1 VSVPATATVPGA
13 FTVTATGGTG
23 TGEDSGFVVLSRGT
37 DVRRIPFWFLTSSPK
52 LAAEPLLQLTKP
64 GTYHGTTVGAPSLI
78 SRYRYPSGDPSY
90 PGPERAYRLR
100 IVGSPANAG
109 VVVLSGRVV
118 PHVTFNGSED
128 HLAGYTGLPV
138 DLNPYRESFGLPR
151 RVAGLVLPA
160 HGLYDVVFDSRTAA
174 TGPFTFRFWVNDVTP
189 PRLGLLST
197 HGGIVVAATDSGS
210 GVDPA
215 SITAMLD
222 GTPVPRVRYS
232 RGRIT
237 VPAAPGR
244 HRLVLTVS
252 DYQETKN
259 MEDIRPILPNTAT
272 LRASVRVR

>member
-1 VSVPATATVPGA
+1 MLRLARPG
-13 FTVTATGGTG
+13 
-23 TGEDSGFVVLSRGT
+23 
-37 DVRRIPFWFLTSSPK
+37 I
-52 LAAEPLLQLTKP
+52 
-64 GTYHGTTVGAPSLI
+64 YHGTTAGAPSLI
-78 SRYRYPSGDPSY
+78 SRYRYPSGDRSY

-100 IVGSPANAG
+100 IAGNPANAG
-109 VVVLSGRVV
+109 VVVLSGHVY

-138 DLNPYRESFGLPR
+138 DLNPYRDSFGVPR

-160 HGLYDVVFDSRTAA
+160 HGTYDVVFDSRTAV

-189 PRLGLLST
+189 PRLELVST
-197 HGGIVVAATDSGS
+197 HGGIVVSAADAGS

-215 SITAMLD
+215 SIAAVLD
-222 GTPVPRVRYS
+222 GTPVSRVRYS

-237 VPAAPGR
+237 IPAAPGR